1 MEAADMPRKK
11 AATEVAKAAPAEQTQ
26 LDPRE
31 KKAMT
36 DAFVA
41 YKQRPVRVS
50 VEWRDTP
57 DGFRAHSPH
66 DAGAL
71 HSAHMMNA
79 MGTASPAFMIR
90 NFQSLEAAV
99 RARNEERGDEAY
111 SINAALAL
119 VEAIAPQDEL
129 EGSLALQIASNHA
142 LTMEMLCRAKSTSDV
157 EHLQMYGNMAVKLQR
172 TFTAQIEA
180 LAKMRGKGQQTVRVE
195 HVTVAPGGQ
204 AIVGDVHHYG
214 RGAASQSRNED
225 QSHATGNSGGGPA
238 LPSPNPIGE
247 AVPIASGEGPEAVPH
262 ARRHKPRRASG
273 KSTRD

>member
-1 MEAADMPRKK
+1 MPRKK
-11 AATEVAKAAPAEQTQ
+11 PTDEVAKAAPSEHAG

-41 YKQRPVRVS
+41 YKQRPMRVS
-50 VEWRDTP
+50 VEWREAP

-66 DAGAL
+66 DAGGL

-99 RARNEERGDEAY
+99 RARNEERGEEAY
-111 SINAALAL
+111 SVNAALAL

-129 EGSLALQIASNHA
+129 EGSLAVQMASSHA

-157 EHLQMYGNMAVKLQR
+157 EHLQLYGNMAIKLQR
-172 TFTAQIEA
+172 TFAAQLEA
-180 LAKMRGKGQQTVRVE
+180 LARMRGKGQQTVRVE
-195 HVTVAPGGQ
+195 HVTVAPGAQ

-214 RGAASQSRNED
+214 RGVAPYSKNGD
-225 QSHATGNSGGGPA
+225 QSDAADNSGAGQA

-247 AVPIASGEGPEAVPH
+247 SVPIPSSRRQEAVPD
-262 ARRHKPRRASG
+262 ARRDKPRRAEG
-273 KSTRD
+273 